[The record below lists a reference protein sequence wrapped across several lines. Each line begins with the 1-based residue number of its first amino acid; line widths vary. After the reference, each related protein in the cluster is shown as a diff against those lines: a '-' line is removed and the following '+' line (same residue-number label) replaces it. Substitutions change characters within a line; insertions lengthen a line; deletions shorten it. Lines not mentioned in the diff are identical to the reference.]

1 MLGIAVYACFLTPAT
16 PFVSPQPLLRAA
28 PALVRYSAVLS
39 RIPPPEPS
47 ARLSRS
53 AFVRTCG
60 VVAASFCIPRK
71 AGALDLQAQQS
82 NPVAAVYDA
91 VGRWLADHPA
101 PLWLV
106 NNPVKK
112 WLATRSAGNYDQAAT
127 RTTLEKLVA
136 DDDVVIFSATYCPFS
151 LAAKRTLAGQGV
163 DFQAYEWN
171 TRPDGA
177 ALVAELGVL
186 TGRTSIPH
194 IFIGGKSIGGF
205 NDGTPG
211 LRPLINSGQFD
222 ETVLQSKTRRAAGE
236 TPAKP
241 LAIFGS
247 SGSASQAP
255 SP

>member
-1 MLGIAVYACFLTPAT
+1 MSGFAHHTHTHTTDTCAFFL
-16 PFVSPQPLLRAA
+16 
-28 PALVRYSAVLS
+28 
-39 RIPPPEPS
+39 
-47 ARLSRS
+47 
-53 AFVRTCG
+53 
-60 VVAASFCIPRK
+60 ASIMT
-71 AGALDLQAQQS
+71 S
-82 NPVAAVYDA
+82 NPTDPP
-91 VGRWLADHPA
+91 HPA
-101 PLWLV
+101 PLPIHLSACI
-106 NNPVKK
+106 PRASFPPA
-112 WLATRSAGNYDQAAT
+112 LPPTLSPSLPLCMRASRSAGNYDQAAT